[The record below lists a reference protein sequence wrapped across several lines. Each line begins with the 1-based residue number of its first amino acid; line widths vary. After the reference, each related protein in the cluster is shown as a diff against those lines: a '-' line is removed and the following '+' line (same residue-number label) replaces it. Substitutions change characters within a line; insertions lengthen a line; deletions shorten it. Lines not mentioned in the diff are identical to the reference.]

1 MNKYKYIVK
10 EFYDLT
16 YFSRLYRYENKMI
29 KKVPKTLYNK
39 DFPNYNYKNEY
50 NILKK
55 INDSNIIKINE
66 TYENTDYFYTVMDY
80 YERGD
85 LYFNMKEKRL
95 SIKDHKKLIKKLVEP
110 LHTIHK
116 NNIVHMDIKLENYV
130 LGNNYD
136 NFVLIDFNLSKIH
149 NSNYYEPEKIPTVI
163 GTQPFIAPEIYEGY
177 YCKSSDM
184 YSLGCLL
191 YLTYT
196 NMIYKGD
203 LSLLQNESKELQ
215 DLIRYLLNENYKL
228 RPSVYDIKYYLT

>member
-1 MNKYKYIVK
+1 MNKYKYLCK
-10 EFYDLT
+10 EFYDVT
-16 YFSRLYRYENKMI
+16 FFSRLYRFDNKII
-29 KKVPKTLYNK
+29 KKIPKILYNV

-55 INDSNIIKINE
+55 IDNYNIIKINE
-66 TYENTDYFYTVMDY
+66 TYEDTDYFYTVMDY

-95 SIKDHKKLIKKLVEP
+95 SIKDHKKIIKKLVEP
-110 LHTIHK
+110 LHIIHK

-149 NSNYYEPEKIPTVI
+149 NSNYYEPEKISTAI
-163 GTQPFIAPEIYEGY
+163 GTQPFIAPEIYDGY

-184 YSLGCLL
+184 YSLGCML
-191 YLTYT
+191 YLIYT

-203 LSLLQNESKELQ
+203 LNLLQNEPKELQ

>member
-1 MNKYKYIVK
+1 MNKYKYLCK
-10 EFYDLT
+10 EFYDVT
-16 YFSRLYRYENKMI
+16 FFSRLYRYENKII
-29 KKVPKTLYNK
+29 KKIPKILYNV
-39 DFPNYNYKNEY
+39 DFPNYDYKNEY
-50 NILKK
+50 NILKN
-55 INDSNIIKINE
+55 IDNYNIIKINE
-66 TYENTDYFYTVMDY
+66 TYEDTDYFYTVMDY

-95 SIKDHKKLIKKLVEP
+95 SIKDHKKVIKKLVEP
-110 LHTIHK
+110 LHIIHE

-149 NSNYYEPEKIPTVI
+149 NSNYYEPEKISTAI
-163 GTQPFIAPEIYEGY
+163 GTQPFIAPEIYDGY

-184 YSLGCLL
+184 YSLGCML
-191 YLTYT
+191 YLIYT

-203 LSLLQNESKELQ
+203 LNLLQNEPKELQ

>member
-1 MNKYKYIVK
+1 
-10 EFYDLT
+10 
-16 YFSRLYRYENKMI
+16 
-29 KKVPKTLYNK
+29 
-39 DFPNYNYKNEY
+39 
-50 NILKK
+50 
-55 INDSNIIKINE
+55 
-66 TYENTDYFYTVMDY
+66 MDY

-95 SIKDHKKLIKKLVEP
+95 SIKDHKKVIKKLVEP
-110 LHTIHK
+110 LHIIHE

-149 NSNYYEPEKIPTVI
+149 NSNYYEPEKISTAI
-163 GTQPFIAPEIYEGY
+163 GTQPFIAPEIYDGY

-184 YSLGCLL
+184 YSLGCVL
-191 YLTYT
+191 YLIYT

-203 LSLLQNESKELQ
+203 LSLLQNEPKELQ

-228 RPSVYDIKYYLT
+228 RPSVYDIKNAFLKRLIQKILFRKKLIQKYR

>member
-1 MNKYKYIVK
+1 
-10 EFYDLT
+10 
-16 YFSRLYRYENKMI
+16 MI
-29 KKVPKTLYNK
+29 KKIPKTLYNA
-39 DFPNYNYKNEY
+39 DFPNYDYKNEY

-55 INDSNIIKINE
+55 IDNSNIIKINE
-66 TYENTDYFYTVMDY
+66 TYEDTDYFYTVMDY

-95 SIKDHKKLIKKLVEP
+95 SIKDNKKVIKKLVEP
-110 LHTIHK
+110 LHIIHE

-163 GTQPFIAPEIYEGY
+163 GTQPFIAPEIYDGY

-184 YSLGCLL
+184 YSLGCML
-191 YLTYT
+191 YLIYT
-196 NMIYKGD
+196 NMVYKGD
-203 LSLLQNESKELQ
+203 LSLLQNEPKELQ